1 MSDKQPNALR
11 LANILCNDFDTYTDT
26 WSAKEASE
34 ELRRLH
40 NLNEELF
47 DTLVKAREDINYML
61 NSRSFLNGFVFDY
74 VDDVITKARGEYS

>member
-34 ELRRLH
+34 ELHRLH

>member
-34 ELRRLH
+34 ELSRLH

-61 NSRSFLNGFVFDY
+61 NIRSFLNGFVFDY
-74 VDDVITKARGEYS
+74 IDDVISKATGEYE